1 MRLVDGEKINRVAFP
16 NPYSQN
22 TSERDQYFAYE
33 RAKFDFWEKVKGLPT
48 IDPVKDL
55 CQSRFGFPWTKM
67 KQMDGMLNLQNMLR
81 CNASAVSANRSA
93 IAMAK
98 TSCRN
103 FAPTAGR

>member
-1 MRLVDGEKINRVAFP
+1 MRLVDGEKINRTAFP

-48 IDPVKDL
+48 INPVKDL
-55 CQSRFGFPWTKM
+55 WPKSFWVPWTKM
-67 KQMDGMLNLQNMLR
+67 KQMDGMLNPQNMLR
-81 CNASAVSANRSA
+81 CNASAAFANRSA
-93 IAMAK
+93 IATAK
-98 TSCRN
+98 TSCRS

>member
-1 MRLVDGEKINRVAFP
+1 MRLVDGEKINCVAFP

-55 CQSRFGFPWTKM
+55 WPKSF
-67 KQMDGMLNLQNMLR
+67 
-81 CNASAVSANRSA
+81 
-93 IAMAK
+93 
-98 TSCRN
+98 
-103 FAPTAGR
+103 